1 MVHDSTLAGSR
12 VLHYV
17 TLSVHFSTLA
27 GSRVIHQLSHRST
40 FLHLLGPEL
49 YTSFL
54 TGPLFYTCWVH
65 DSTLGFYFNFWSI
78 LLHQLGPELYTS
90 FLIGPLFYTC
100 WVQNSTL
107 AISLVHFSTLAG
119 SRIIHQLIYRSTFL
133 HLLGPELYTRCL
145 IQLWVPSVEAWTQ
158 LVQRYGPFTNHIVM
172 LGTQCRS
179 MDPASVEV
187 WSNHQSY
194 GCIWYLVQNPGPS
207 KCRFLDPPSVDFWT
221 QDLLRIYTQCIIL
234 DPASV

>member
-1 MVHDSTLAGSR
+1 MVHCSTLAGSRFVHQVTLSVHSSTLAGSR
-12 VLHYV
+12 V
-17 TLSVHFSTLA
+17 VHQF
-27 GSRVIHQLSHRST
+27 SHRST

-65 DSTLGFYFNFWSI
+65 DSTLGFFFHCWSI

-119 SRIIHQLIYRSTFL
+119 SRIIHQMSNLI
-133 HLLGPELYTRCL
+133 
-145 IQLWVPSVEAWTQ
+145 V
-158 LVQRYGPFTNHIVM
+158 
-172 LGTQCRS
+172 GTQCRS

-187 WSNHQSY
+187 WTNHQSY

-207 KCRFLDPPSVDFWT
+207 KCRFLDPASVDSWT
-221 QDLLRIYTQCIIL
+221 QDLIKIYTQCIIL

>member
-1 MVHDSTLAGSR
+1 MVHGSTLAGSR
-12 VLHYV
+12 VLHQV

-27 GSRVIHQLSHRST
+27 GSRVIHQFSHRST

-65 DSTLGFYFNFWSI
+65 DSTLGFFFHCWTMV
-78 LLHQLGPELYTS
+78 LHLLGPELYTR

-107 AISLVHFSTLAG
+107 AFSLVHFSTLAG
-119 SRIIHQLIYRSTFL
+119 SRIIHQMSN
-133 HLLGPELYTRCL
+133 
-145 IQLWVPSVEAWTQ
+145 S
-158 LVQRYGPFTNHIVM
+158 IV
-172 LGTQCRS
+172 GTQCRS

-187 WSNHQSY
+187 WTIHHSY
-194 GCIWYLVQNPGPS
+194 SYVGYLV
-207 KCRFLDPPSVDFWT
+207 
-221 QDLLRIYTQCIIL
+221 
-234 DPASV
+234 